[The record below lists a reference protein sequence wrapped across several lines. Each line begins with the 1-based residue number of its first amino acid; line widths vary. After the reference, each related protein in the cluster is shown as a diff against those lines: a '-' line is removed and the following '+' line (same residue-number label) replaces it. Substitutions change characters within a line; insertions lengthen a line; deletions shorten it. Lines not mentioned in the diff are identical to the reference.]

1 MNISSTMPVH
11 APAEPAAPRPIT
23 QDQRDLVQAVK
34 AVNASEMLG
43 QNNELSFV
51 LDRATKR
58 MIVRI
63 VNRSTGEVVDQIP
76 AQYVLNLAAQLA
88 EKSNGG

>member
-11 APAEPAAPRPIT
+11 APAEPAAPRALP
-23 QDQRDLVQAVK
+23 QDQRNLVQAIK

-43 QNNELSFV
+43 QDNELNFV
-51 LDRATKR
+51 KDPTTKR

-63 VNRSTGEVVDQIP
+63 VNRNTGDVVDQIP
-76 AQYVLNLAAQLA
+76 PQYVLNLAAQLA
-88 EKSNGG
+88 EKRKGG